1 MKLPREIVFEASR
14 TIDYPGRS
22 QRRMQWCP
30 SCGAHVQMVT
40 AFDAAGLA
48 EVSPYIIQ
56 GWAVTGRLH
65 HGATP
70 EGTLLICLKSLS
82 L

>member
-1 MKLPREIVFEASR
+1 MKLPSEIVFEAGR
-14 TIDYPGRS
+14 TIEYAGRPP
-22 QRRMQWCP
+22 RRIRWCP

-40 AFDAAGLA
+40 AFEAAALA
-48 EVSPYIIQ
+48 EVSPYNIQ
-56 GWAVTGRLH
+56 GWAETGRLH
-65 HGATP
+65 HSATP